1 MHISN
6 VYMPFNTPVMYGGSS
21 PMWRSYGL
29 SLPSTGRLLYL
40 GRPNLPSEETPIGED
55 LEVGEELA
63 LWAFLLP
70 DSDNIRTATGW
81 TSGNA
86 NLFYDADG
94 TPTYALAID
103 IADMVGINT
112 ANVLFK
118 LVGGADDNNGK
129 LAIYEIGTDSAILT
143 KAKTVLGVS

>member
-1 MHISN
+1 MRS
-6 VYMPFNTPVMYGGSS
+6 VARTVKRVTESPVSRSMG
-21 PMWRSYGL
+21 RSYGL

-40 GRPNLPSEETPIGED
+40 GRPNLPAEETPIGED
-55 LEVGEELA
+55 LEVGEDLS

-81 TSGNA
+81 EAGTA
-86 NLFYDADG
+86 NLFYDSTG
-94 TPTYALAID
+94 TPTYAWAVD
-103 IADMVGINT
+103 IADMAGINT

-129 LAIYEIGTDSAILT
+129 LAIYEIGTDSAILA
-143 KAKTVLGVS
+143 KAKQTLGIE